1 VSSRIKENRVKLDIR
16 KKILLDLLVV
26 PSTVIPFTA
35 GISLLLISVVVG
47 STAAF
52 AGFCSLLVSLG
63 SVFTNLIFN
72 LSKITD
78 KVINDIESEK
88 SRLHDIE
95 VLKLDRNLVL
105 DNDPRDQTALRNL
118 RIIYKSFKDDLRNG
132 KVKNAPKSMVS
143 QIDDLYFSVIHH
155 LQNQHELW
163 ETSTKVTGELR
174 KNIISQRETLILEIE
189 KSVQNLSAVTAE
201 VRALGIKS
209 NVGEL
214 TKLQERLDSQLNV
227 AKEVE
232 KMMSEMNQDDLS
244 RFKEYETQ

>member
-1 VSSRIKENRVKLDIR
+1 VSSRIKEHQVKLDIR
-16 KKILLDLLVV
+16 KRILLDLLVV
-26 PSTVIPFTA
+26 PSTIIPFTA
-35 GISLLLISVVVG
+35 GISLLLISVVTG

-52 AGFCSLLVSLG
+52 AGVCSLLVSVG
-63 SVFTNLIFN
+63 SIFTNLIFN
-72 LSKITD
+72 LSKISN
-78 KVINDIESEK
+78 KVINDIEGEK
-88 SRLHDIE
+88 SRIHDIE

-118 RIIYKSFKDDLRNG
+118 RVIYKSFKDDLKNG

-143 QIDDLYFSVIHH
+143 QIDEIYLSVIHH
-155 LQNQHELW
+155 LQSQHELW
-163 ETSTKVTGELR
+163 ETSTKVTGDLR
-174 KNIISQRETLILEIE
+174 KNILSQRESLIQEIE
-189 KSVQNLSAVTAE
+189 KSVQNLSVVTAE

-232 KMMSEMNQDDLS
+232 QMMSEMNRDDLS
-244 RFKEYETQ
+244 RFKEYEAQ